1 MDTKNVQEYTGDQ
14 EKDMRHKR
22 YGQEFKL
29 DALRLLETSDKSV
42 AEIERDL
49 GLSAGLLYK
58 WRERYQVVGDQSDE
72 TRLEDSDKEALRAE
86 LRRVK
91 RELEEIKQ
99 ERDILKKAM
108 AIFSQDQLRNTTSSK
123 DTGRNS
129 R

>member
-1 MDTKNVQEYTGDQ
+1 
-14 EKDMRHKR
+14 MRQKR
-22 YGQEFKL
+22 YSQAFKRE
-29 DALRLLETSDKSV
+29 ALRLLETSDKSI

-58 WRERYQVVGDQSDE
+58 WRERYQVGDNGPDE
-72 TRLEDSDKEALRAE
+72 LSLEDSDEQALRAE

-91 RELEEIKQ
+91 RELEEVKQ

-108 AIFSQDQLRNTTSSK
+108 AIFSQDHLRNTSSSN
-123 DTGRNS
+123 DTGRSS